1 MGALRVAALL
11 GLAACAPATTREG
24 FLAGFTPSAHVIH
37 KYERIKRAPYAARVG
52 TRGVEAVQRAVNAVD
67 YRADGPESA
76 WHPPSRFWERGGD
89 CEEFALTKGAELA
102 AQGYEHL
109 YLTVVYG
116 RRTGAP
122 HAILAVEDN
131 GVMVAL
137 DIIEPRVMPWAE
149 ALDLYRPAYAIDLVS
164 GKVLVAQG
172 IAGSRRIGASKANIL
187 NRQEELN

>member
-1 MGALRVAALL
+1 MARGCQGRLTPLAALRVAALL

-37 KYERIKRAPYAARVG
+37 KYERIKDEPYAARVE
-52 TRGVEAVQRAVNAVD
+52 TRGVEAVQRAVNAVG

-116 RRTGAP
+116 RRTGAA
-122 HAILAVEDN
+122 HAVLAVEDR
-131 GVMVAL
+131 GAMVVL
-137 DIIEPRVMPWAE
+137 DIIAPRVMSWAE
-149 ALDLYRPAYAIDLVS
+149 ASDLYKPAYAIDLRS
-164 GKVLVAQG
+164 GKVLLA
-172 IAGSRRIGASKANIL
+172 RTDP
-187 NRQEELN
+187 